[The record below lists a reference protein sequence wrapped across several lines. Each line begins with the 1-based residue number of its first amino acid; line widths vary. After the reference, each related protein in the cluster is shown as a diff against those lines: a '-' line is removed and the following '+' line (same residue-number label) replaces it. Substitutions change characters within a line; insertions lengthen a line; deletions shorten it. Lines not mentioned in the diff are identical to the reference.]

1 MEPPKGGA
9 SAEHQL
15 PVADLQDS
23 GGGAFTKKQPQGAS
37 RTSPARQGRRS
48 AVGKWL
54 EGRMLSRREI
64 IGDRRCHQSSPMIDP
79 MIRAVLFATFDYFQ
93 KNLEGK
99 GSDAF
104 LGSGTS

>member
-1 MEPPKGGA
+1 
-9 SAEHQL
+9 
-15 PVADLQDS
+15 
-23 GGGAFTKKQPQGAS
+23 
-37 RTSPARQGRRS
+37 
-48 AVGKWL
+48 
-54 EGRMLSRREI
+54 MLSRREI